1 MQLELKNRSVN
12 DRVEVKLDGD
22 LLPEPEIR
30 NVAAEDPNNPSD
42 VAENS
47 WLVWRLSP
55 DQAGRGV
62 HRVQVRLLKRDPR
75 IRPPLTVQSVEI
87 HLSYRRG

>member
-1 MQLELKNRSVN
+1 MN
-12 DRVEVKLDGD
+12 DRVEVRLDGN
-22 LLPEPEIR
+22 LLPSPEVR
-30 NVAAEDPNNPSD
+30 NVAAEDPDNPSD

-55 DQAGRGV
+55 DRAGRGI
-62 HRVQVRLLKRDPR
+62 HRVEVRLLKRDPR